1 MTNQDVP
8 TWIKERQSLALFF
21 AFVLLSLYVA
31 PVYII
36 GLVAWQ
42 TSGFQEG
49 NFWFAWFA
57 AFIKS
62 GESTLNLFHK
72 ILLPI
77 LSGLSVV
84 VFHGNTGRK
93 VLALAIFLL
102 FSLAVTIFVA
112 VIFDMDSTQ
121 TALQGVKPQID
132 LSLTKAFLARIQ
144 ESLMMYLMLLIGI
157 EIVKK
162 SK

>member
-1 MTNQDVP
+1 MANEKVPSWIEENQ
-8 TWIKERQSLALFF
+8 TLALIF
-21 AFVLLSLYVA
+21 AFVLLALYVA

-36 GLVAWQ
+36 GFVAWI
-42 TSGFQEG
+42 TSGFQEE
-49 NFWFAWFA
+49 NFWFGWFA

-84 VFHGNTGRK
+84 VFRGPKGRK
-93 VLALAIFLL
+93 ILSLAVFLL
-102 FSLAVTIFVA
+102 FSLVVTIFVA
-112 VIFDMDSTQ
+112 VLFDMDKTQ
-121 TALQGVKPQID
+121 TALRGLNPPLD
-132 LSLTKAFLARIQ
+132 LSLVKAFLSRIQ

-157 EIVKK
+157 EIVER

>member
-1 MTNQDVP
+1 MANQNVP
-8 TWIKERQSLALFF
+8 SWIEENQTLALIFG
-21 AFVLLSLYVA
+21 FVLLALYVA

-36 GLVAWQ
+36 GFVAWI
-42 TSGFQEG
+42 TSGFQEES
-49 NFWFAWFA
+49 FWFAWFA

-84 VFHGNTGRK
+84 VFRGTKGRK
-93 VLALAIFLL
+93 ILTLAIFLL

-112 VIFDMDSTQ
+112 VLFDMDKIQ
-121 TALQGVKPQID
+121 TALRGLKPSLD
-132 LSLTKAFLARIQ
+132 LSLAKAFLSRIQ

-157 EIVKK
+157 EIVERGK
-162 SK
+162 